1 MIRLLTTGLSNTA
14 SGTRSM
20 MMNWYRYMDRDKIQY
35 DFLVRPDFNQPE
47 LEKEIRTLGGNIYR
61 EQYTHREKP
70 ITFKRDMYNFFDRH
84 PEINGVHMNLNH
96 HGYILPLEI
105 AQNLS
110 CFFAQFWKYKSK
122 RKSHYIQLYK
132 SHSKEQIRTNEHRTN
147 GVF

>member
-70 ITFKRDMYNFFDRH
+70 ITFKRDMYNFL
-84 PEINGVHMNLNH
+84 IG
-96 HGYILPLEI
+96 ILKLMACI
-105 AQNLS
+105 
-110 CFFAQFWKYKSK
+110 
-122 RKSHYIQLYK
+122 
-132 SHSKEQIRTNEHRTN
+132 
-147 GVF
+147 